1 VLLRCGSDGDSARVR
16 ADVHAGAARR
26 RAGDSMRTR
35 VRSAAAAMWGGSVL
49 GLGLAMSAL
58 SVGML
63 GLMSA
68 VKWVVD
74 DRRRSLVRV

>member
-1 VLLRCGSDGDSARVR
+1 
-16 ADVHAGAARR
+16 
-26 RAGDSMRTR
+26 
-35 VRSAAAAMWGGSVL
+35 MWGGSVL
-49 GLGLAMSAL
+49 GLVMSAL